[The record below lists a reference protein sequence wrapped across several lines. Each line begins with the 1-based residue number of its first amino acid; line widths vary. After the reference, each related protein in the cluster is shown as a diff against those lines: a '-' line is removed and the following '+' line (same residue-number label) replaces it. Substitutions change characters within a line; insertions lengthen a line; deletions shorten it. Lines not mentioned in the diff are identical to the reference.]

1 MTTPLQSSN
10 ASPCEIPEE
19 VSSGTTTQS
28 ETRDAQPSPLVVG
41 VIGGLGP
48 EATLDFFAKVL
59 RATPAERDQDHL
71 HLIINN
77 NPKVPNRND
86 AVAGT
91 GPSCGPE
98 LAKSAR
104 VLASAGADL
113 LVMPC
118 NTAHAFEADIRTAT
132 DVPFMSLINETVTA
146 TRTRHPHVRKVGLL
160 ATSGCLRAALYQDA
174 FAHAGTE
181 TLEPT
186 GAALERFMTALYD
199 IKAGRKEVAR
209 AAVLELARALIGE
222 GGEGAEVLIS
232 GCTEVPLVF
241 SAEDIAVPLLESTD
255 ILAHAVVRAASDPGF
270 TLKHSSNSEG
280 CDDLLQKDLKNTP
293 KK

>member
-1 MTTPLQSSN
+1 MTPTESLTSRAAQSPTEAN
-10 ASPCEIPEE
+10 NDGA
-19 VSSGTTTQS
+19 T
-28 ETRDAQPSPLVVG
+28 PLVVG

-77 NPKVPNRND
+77 NPKVPNRNE

-104 VLASAGADL
+104 ALGRAGADL

-118 NTAHAFEADIRTAT
+118 NTAHAFEPDIRAAIQI
-132 DVPFMSLINETVTA
+132 PFMSLIDETVAA
-146 TRTRHPHVRKVGLL
+146 THAQHLQLRRVGIL
-160 ATSGCLRAALYQDA
+160 ATSGCLQAGLYRNA
-174 FAHAGTE
+174 FGQVGIG

-186 GAALERFMTALYD
+186 GAALERFMAALYD
-199 IKAGRKEVAR
+199 IKAGRKAAAR
-209 AAVLELARALIGE
+209 SVMLTLAEDLIK
-222 GGEGAEVLIS
+222 EGAEVLVS
-232 GCTEVPLVF
+232 GCTEVPLMLN
-241 SAEDIAVPLLESTD
+241 AEDFSVPLLESTD
-255 ILAHAVVRAASDPGF
+255 ILAHAVVRVAFQD
-270 TLKHSSNSEG
+270 
-280 CDDLLQKDLKNTP
+280 TP
-293 KK
+293 IATPTPEVAR

>member
-1 MTTPLQSSN
+1 MTT
-10 ASPCEIPEE
+10 
-19 VSSGTTTQS
+19 TTT
-28 ETRDAQPSPLVVG
+28 RLQPRGDRTAPLVVG

-77 NPKVPNRND
+77 NPNVPNRNE

-104 VLASAGADL
+104 ALERAGADL

-118 NTAHAFEADIRTAT
+118 NTAHAFTADIRAA
-132 DVPFMSLINETVTA
+132 VQIPLMSLIDVTVTA
-146 TRTRHPHVRKVGLL
+146 TRARYPQLRRVGIL
-160 ATSGCLRAALYQDA
+160 ATSGCLQAGLYRDA
-174 FAHAGTE
+174 FAQFGVE

-186 GAALERFMTALYD
+186 GPALARFMAALYD
-199 IKAGRKEVAR
+199 IKAGRKEAAHTVMLAVAR
-209 AAVLELARALIGE
+209 DLVA
-222 GGEGAEVLIS
+222 EGAEVLVS
-232 GCTEVPLVF
+232 GCTEVPLVL
-241 SAEDIAVPLLESTD
+241 STEDFTVPLLGSTD
-255 ILAHAVVRAASDPGF
+255 ILAQAVVQVALEYNNLATEVAR
-270 TLKHSSNSEG
+270 
-280 CDDLLQKDLKNTP
+280 
-293 KK
+293 

>member
-1 MTTPLQSSN
+1 MTLKLSN
-10 ASPCEIPEE
+10 SA
-19 VSSGTTTQS
+19 
-28 ETRDAQPSPLVVG
+28 APLVLG

-77 NPKVPNRND
+77 NPKVPNRNE

-104 VLASAGADL
+104 ALERAGADL

-118 NTAHAFEADIRTAT
+118 NTAHAFAADIRAA
-132 DVPFMSLINETVTA
+132 VQIPFMSLIDETVSA
-146 TRTRHPHVRKVGLL
+146 TRAQHPQLRRVGVL
-160 ATSGCLRAALYQDA
+160 ATSGCLQAGLYRDA
-174 FAHAGTE
+174 FAQVGIE

-186 GAALERFMTALYD
+186 GPALRRFMAALYD
-199 IKAGRKEVAR
+199 IKSGRKKSAR
-209 AAVLELARALIGE
+209 AVMLALAEDLIA
-222 GGEGAEVLIS
+222 EGAEALVF
-232 GCTEVPLVF
+232 GCTEVPLVL
-241 SAEDIAVPLLESTD
+241 SAEDFTVPLLESTE
-255 ILAHAVVRAASDPGF
+255 ILAHAVVRVAS
-270 TLKHSSNSEG
+270 
-280 CDDLLQKDLKNTP
+280 QNTP
-293 KK
+293 INTAIPEVAR

>member
-1 MTTPLQSSN
+1 MTIPL
-10 ASPCEIPEE
+10 
-19 VSSGTTTQS
+19 S
-28 ETRDAQPSPLVVG
+28 ESVEPRGDRTAPLVVG

-77 NPKVPNRND
+77 NPKVPNRNE

-104 VLASAGADL
+104 ALGRAGADL

-118 NTAHAFEADIRTAT
+118 NTAHAFESDIRAA
-132 DVPFMSLINETVTA
+132 VQIPFMSLIDETVSA
-146 TRTRHPHVRKVGLL
+146 TRAQHPQLRRVGIL
-160 ATSGCLRAALYQDA
+160 ATSGCLQAGLYRDA
-174 FAHAGTE
+174 FARFGVE

-186 GAALERFMTALYD
+186 GPALERFMAALYD
-199 IKAGRKEVAR
+199 IKRGRKEAAR
-209 AAVLELARALIGE
+209 AVMLALAKDLVA
-222 GGEGAEVLIS
+222 EGAEALVS
-232 GCTEVPLVF
+232 GCTEVPLVL
-241 SAEDIAVPLLESTD
+241 SAEDFTVPLLESTD
-255 ILAHAVVRAASDPGF
+255 ILAYAVVRVASEHES
-270 TLKHSSNSEG
+270 KHR
-280 CDDLLQKDLKNTP
+280 LTP
-293 KK
+293 EVAR